1 MHTFLK
7 EGGFIITIIE
17 KKNCTGC
24 YACVTICPQQ
34 CITMKSDSEG
44 FWYPAVDKESCLDCS
59 LCEKV
64 CPILQKEQVKNEPKA
79 YACYNKN
86 EEIRMKSS
94 SGGLFTLFAE
104 QVIDHGGVVFGAGFD
119 KENKVLHSFVETKE
133 ELRKFRGAKYVQS
146 KIGDT
151 YKKAEKFLLQGRQVL
166 FSGTPCQIG
175 GLKSFL
181 QKDYDN
187 LICID
192 IFCHGVPSPKVWKKY
207 VSYREIRADAPVRNI
222 TFRRKNNGW
231 KRYSIA
237 FSFNNNMEYENAFDK
252 DLYMQAFLHNICLRP
267 SCYACN
273 FKTLCRQSDIT
284 LADFWGIENMFPEMD
299 DDKGASL
306 VLINSRKGELMF
318 GKILNQMILKEVDI
332 NKAVSYNLA
341 AINSVKQSPQR
352 NNFFS
357 KLEQLPFDKLVK
369 KYCKQKIS
377 VKMLIRA
384 VLSKLGFLG

>member
-1 MHTFLK
+1 
-7 EGGFIITIIE
+7 
-17 KKNCTGC
+17 
-24 YACVTICPQQ
+24 
-34 CITMKSDSEG
+34 MKSDSEG

-119 KENKVLHSFVETKE
+119 KEFSVLHSYVETKE

-146 KIGDT
+146 KTSDT
-151 YKKAEKFLLQGRQVL
+151 YKKAEEFLLQGRQVL

-207 VSYREIRADAPVRNI
+207 VSYREKRADAPVRNI

>member
-119 KENKVLHSFVETKE
+119 KEFSVLHSYVETKE

-146 KIGDT
+146 KTSDT
-151 YKKAEKFLLQGRQVL
+151 YKKAEEFLLQGRQVL